1 MFFFPYI
8 KRVSNLL
15 QLIIHKNDA
24 YNVYSATEAVA
35 LLIFFLFVTKYKKR
49 ALQSLR
55 KISWTEIL

>member
-35 LLIFFLFVTKYKKR
+35 LLIFFLFVTIYKKE
-49 ALQSLR
+49 LC
-55 KISWTEIL
+55 KV